1 MTTASL
7 NGVQLEDSVP
17 EALVLQVL
25 RPLAGTRRHVA
36 VDAPGRAGSWIFPEE
51 PGDRIIAIMVDLQA
65 DGFDTRRAA
74 VRNLAEWADV
84 GTMTRLVIDDEP
96 DRYHD
101 AILDD
106 APEISEWLTYAEPIR
121 LAFRCNPYALALVP
135 TVETFT
141 ASGSPDSGTFTAT
154 DDLDAFPVVEI
165 TPTDGTIATL
175 TWTLNGDA
183 ISFAETIADD
193 ATVTISSIS
202 DTVTEGESGDVELSG
217 AFNPAAVAMSTVSGS
232 FGRIVGGSNSWALEW
247 TGTATQVSVS
257 ITWRERFR

>member
-1 MTTASL
+1 MTSASL
-7 NGVQLEDSVP
+7 NGTELADAVP

-25 RPLAGTRRHVA
+25 RPLAGARRHVS
-36 VDAPGRAGSWIFPEE
+36 VEAPGRAGSWIFPEE
-51 PGDRIIAIMVDLQA
+51 PGDRTIALVIDLQA

-74 VRNLAEWADV
+74 VRNLAGWADV
-84 GTMTRLVIDDEP
+84 GTTTRLVIDDEP

-106 APEISEWLTYAEPIR
+106 APEIFEWLTYTEPIR
-121 LAFRCNPYALALVP
+121 LAFRCNPYAWALVAD
-135 TVETFT
+135 VETFT
-141 ASGSPDSGTFTAT
+141 ASGSPDSGTFTA
-154 DDLDAFPVVEI
+154 DDELDAFPVVEI
-165 TPTDGTIATL
+165 TPTNGTVATL

-183 ISFAETIADD
+183 ISFAETIAED

-217 AFNPAAVAMSTVSGS
+217 AFNPAAVAMSTVSGT
-232 FGRIVGGSNSWALEW
+232 FGRVVGGSNSWALEW
-247 TGTATQVSVS
+247 TGTATEITVS